1 MINFDPSNIQQWDK
15 LVVDFKIRKV
25 YFQFYSPR
33 DTTAAAAVEKKIL
46 TRFIDAWATS
56 TISIIE
62 FDVLWREAE
71 QTVGAN
77 EDDRGN
83 SVYLIKGATRTGIG
97 RIEEK

>member
-1 MINFDPSNIQQWDK
+1 M
-15 LVVDFKIRKV
+15 
-25 YFQFYSPR
+25 
-33 DTTAAAAVEKKIL
+33 
-46 TRFIDAWATS
+46 S